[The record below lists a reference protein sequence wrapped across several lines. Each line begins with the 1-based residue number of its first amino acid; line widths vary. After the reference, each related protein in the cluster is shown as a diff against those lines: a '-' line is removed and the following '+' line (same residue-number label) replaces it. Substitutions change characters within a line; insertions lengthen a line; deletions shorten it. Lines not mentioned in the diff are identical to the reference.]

1 MINVLPELDEEDV
14 LTYEVSDESLEIA
27 AGNII
32 MGNYTL
38 GGCTGLSVCPGS
50 PLAWGKVSQERACV
64 LR

>member
-1 MINVLPELDEEDV
+1 MTNVLHELDDENV

-27 AGNII
+27 AGTII
-32 MGNYTL
+32 AGNYTL

-50 PLAWGKVSQERACV
+50 PLAWGTVSPELACV